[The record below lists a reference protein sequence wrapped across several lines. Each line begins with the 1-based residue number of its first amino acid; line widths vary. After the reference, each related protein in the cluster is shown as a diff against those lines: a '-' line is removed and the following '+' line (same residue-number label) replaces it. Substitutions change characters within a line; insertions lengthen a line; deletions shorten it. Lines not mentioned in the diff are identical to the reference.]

1 MTSNLITAAV
11 IAVSALASFNSFADG
26 INGRAPQAT
35 TESASVS
42 RAAVRADLVQAK
54 QNGLSSTIDNSFPG
68 NAARSSNALTRS
80 EVRAEL
86 VAAGGAS
93 RAFDSNTYSH

>member
-26 INGRAPQAT
+26 INGRAPHIT
-35 TESASVS
+35 TEPASVS

-54 QNGLSSTIDNSFPG
+54 QNGLTMTADNSFPG
-68 NAARSSNALTRS
+68 DAARGSKALTRS

-93 RAFDSNTYSH
+93 RAFDSDTYVH